1 MPNKYFNVLTIL
13 MDKKFILTNKNV
25 YKKIYCT
32 NLLYYIFL
40 IDFKKSKIDINDL
53 HTRRS

>member
-25 YKKIYCT
+25 YKKIYYT
-32 NLLYYIFL
+32 NLLYYIF
-40 IDFKKSKIDINDL
+40 F
-53 HTRRS
+53 